1 MEIINEKKYSERTYG
16 CEIDVTVDEWK
27 DILTNNELT
36 TENYTNALLAFYKE
50 PKHHATC
57 KDMGAKYFPDST
69 GAQKFNAWIT
79 NFGRAVIKHLNRF
92 IIHSDK
98 GEPSYWNVAMNP
110 GIALKNDGFQ
120 WTMRPELV
128 QAISELELES
138 HFTLKPVLEQIDENL
153 KLLANN
159 KLIKIALNQY
169 LDDLD
174 TNWDKEDYKWVA
186 VKCFQSNWDE
196 NKSGADFATMLE
208 SALSKTGNLLSSTAS
223 FPRGMINNFAKAD
236 PEETKKMFLDLFN
249 ENENLDIRYQ
259 KFIEKAEELRNK
271 YNDGTWNNHYQNTN
285 VVSVYLWLRYP
296 EKYYIYKYSEYKA
309 VDEKFG
315 LDIYFKA
322 NGAVTEM
329 LKGFK
334 LYDYLNPILRNNT
347 KLVSA
352 LRNKFAQS
360 ESYYDDTELRTATFD
375 FGFWVSRYFDPSKVI
390 IPKMS
395 PFIKEASDLLHY
407 KKNIIL
413 QGAPGT
419 GKTYNTAAL
428 ALAIIDGIVPEDHA
442 EVMERYE
449 ELRSKHRIEFTT
461 FHQSM
466 DYEDFVEG
474 LKPIKDGNNVI
485 YDVEDGIFKV
495 ICNAAQTATD
505 VTTSGTDEVLAGIN
519 DNPTIWK
526 VSLEST
532 GDNPTRTDCLEN
544 GHIRIGWA
552 QYKDVDF
559 MDAEDITDGK
569 NILRAFQHDMAIGD
583 IVVSCYSQD
592 ETDAIGIVT
601 GDYEYH
607 EDGGAFPRYREVR
620 WIVKNIK
627 ENIKDINGGKHM
639 TLGTVYRLS
648 ISLNDIINVIKK
660 YSTSTNSLQVKSE
673 RPYVLIIDEINR
685 GNVSRIF
692 GELITLLEPDK
703 RIGEV
708 HAIKLKLPYTKNEDF
723 GVPNNLYIIGTMN
736 TTDRSTGTI
745 DYALRRRF
753 AFITLPANPDI
764 IKNETAKAI
773 FNNVKDF
780 IKQYQCADMDIDDLM
795 VGHSYFMA
803 SSDSELKQKII
814 YEVIPLVKEYIK
826 DGILSV
832 RPEEAAKWFN
842 AWKNLT
848 IKGQSDDPTE

>member
-1 MEIINEKKYSERTYG
+1 
-16 CEIDVTVDEWK
+16 
-27 DILTNNELT
+27 
-36 TENYTNALLAFYKE
+36 
-50 PKHHATC
+50 
-57 KDMGAKYFPDST
+57 
-69 GAQKFNAWIT
+69 
-79 NFGRAVIKHLNRF
+79 
-92 IIHSDK
+92 
-98 GEPSYWNVAMNP
+98 
-110 GIALKNDGFQ
+110 
-120 WTMRPELV
+120 
-128 QAISELELES
+128 
-138 HFTLKPVLEQIDENL
+138 
-153 KLLANN
+153 
-159 KLIKIALNQY
+159 
-169 LDDLD
+169 
-174 TNWDKEDYKWVA
+174 
-186 VKCFQSNWDE
+186 
-196 NKSGADFATMLE
+196 
-208 SALSKTGNLLSSTAS
+208 LSKTGNLLSSTAS
-223 FPRGMINNFAKAD
+223 FPRAMVQNFAKAA

-249 ENENLDIRYQ
+249 ESEDLYNRYQ
-259 KFIEKAEELRNK
+259 RFITKAEELRST
-271 YNDGTWNNHYQNTN
+271 YDDGTWHNHYQNTN
-285 VVSVYLWLRYP
+285 VVSTYLWLRYP
-296 EKYYIYKYSEYKA
+296 DKYYIYKYSEYKA

-334 LYDYLNPILRNNT
+334 LYDYLNPILRSNA

-352 LRNKFAQS
+352 IRNKIAQYD
-360 ESYYDDTELRTATFD
+360 SYYKDPELRTATFD
-375 FGFWVSRYFDPSKVI
+375 FGFWVSRYFEPSKVT

-395 PFIKEASDLLHY
+395 PFIEEASNLLRY

-428 ALAIIDGIVPEDHA
+428 ALAIIDGIVPENHA
-442 EVMERYE
+442 EVMKRYE
-449 ELRSKHRIEFTT
+449 ELHAQRHIEFTT

-474 LKPIKDGNNVI
+474 LKPEKDGDGVI
-485 YDVEDGIFKV
+485 YNVAPGIFKK
-495 ICNAAQTATD
+495 ICNAAQTSAE
-505 VTTSGTDEVLAGIN
+505 VTSSGTDEILAGMN

-526 VSLEST
+526 VSLEKA
-532 GDNPTRTDCLEN
+532 GDNPTRTDCMEN
-544 GHIRIGWA
+544 GYIRIGWPE
-552 QYKDVDF
+552 YKDVDF
-559 MDAEDITDGK
+559 MDAKDVTDGK
-569 NILRAFQHDMAIGD
+569 YILRAFQHDMAIGD

-601 GDYEYH
+601 GDYEYRQ
-607 EDGGAFPRYREVR
+607 DGGELPRYREVR
-620 WIVKNIK
+620 WIVKNIR
-627 ENIKDINGGKHM
+627 ENIKEINGGKHM

-660 YSTSTNSLQVKSE
+660 YTTTKQLVPSE

-703 RIGEV
+703 RLGEA
-708 HAIKLKLPYTKNEDF
+708 HAIKLKLPYSKDEDF

-753 AFITLPANPDI
+753 AFITLPADPDLI
-764 IKNETAKAI
+764 ANETARAI
-773 FNNVKDF
+773 FSDVKKF
-780 IKQYQCADMDIDDLM
+780 IEQHQCADMDIDDLM

-832 RPEEAAKWFN
+832 RPEEAAKWFD
-842 AWKNLT
+842 AWKQLT
-848 IKGQSDDPTE
+848 TKKEAVTDDSAE